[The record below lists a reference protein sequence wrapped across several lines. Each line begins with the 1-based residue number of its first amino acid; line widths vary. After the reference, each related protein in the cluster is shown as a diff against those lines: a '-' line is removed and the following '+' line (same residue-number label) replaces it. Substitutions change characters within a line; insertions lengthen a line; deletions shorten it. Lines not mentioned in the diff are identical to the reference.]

1 MTTLTAKQKR
11 FVSEYLIDLNA
22 TQAAIRAGYS
32 EKTAAVIGAENL
44 KKPNIADAVRQAMEK
59 REKRAEI
66 SQDEV
71 IQDLREL
78 RDICMGRKAIK
89 IMTIVK
95 NAREGTAE
103 PVETEG
109 KMFEPAAA
117 NRSLE
122 LLGKHLNMFTDKV
135 DLSNSDGSMVVMP
148 STIILTAGEP
158 DTNTNTQEA
167 DSSI

>member
-1 MTTLTAKQKR
+1 
-11 FVSEYLIDLNA
+11 
-22 TQAAIRAGYS
+22 
-32 EKTAAVIGAENL
+32 
-44 KKPNIADAVRQAMEK
+44 
-59 REKRAEI
+59 
-66 SQDEV
+66 
-71 IQDLREL
+71 
-78 RDICMGRKAIK
+78 MGRKAIK
-89 IMTIVK
+89 VMTIVK

-103 PVETEG
+103 PVETEV

-135 DLSNSDGSMVVMP
+135 DLSSSDGSMVVMP